1 MRVKTMQ
8 VMWHEEKPV
17 YSIDFH
23 PSGLFATGGGDK
35 DVKVSDAYQ
44 YVPIKQQLKCS

>member
-23 PSGLFATGGGDK
+23 PSGLLATGGGDK
-35 DVKVSDAYQ
+35 DVKVRCECV
-44 YVPIKQQLKCS
+44 YVSFKQ